1 MIPNQVLSSIPVP
14 RPYLEKVNDYN
25 IPLVDYEMG
34 GVALNDASQGLQVK
48 LWTLYLE
55 GDDVKIKADDVAPT
69 TIFTAPNITELSL
82 TFDQSMN
89 VVVAYVQADEARLY
103 WFDTALPG
111 YTSTVLVG
119 ATSPRVSLDDK
130 RPAFIP
136 MSDVILGYIRD
147 GNLYF
152 RAQRDRYGT
161 EYLLKTD
168 VNATLVTVGMTTNNR
183 FKFKLKTLTPI
194 GGL

>member
-89 VVVAYVQADEARLY
+89 VVVAYVQAEI
-103 WFDTALPG
+103 G
-111 YTSTVLVG
+111 
-119 ATSPRVSLDDK
+119 
-130 RPAFIP
+130 
-136 MSDVILGYIRD
+136 
-147 GNLYF
+147 
-152 RAQRDRYGT
+152 RAH
-161 EYLLKTD
+161 
-168 VNATLVTVGMTTNNR
+168 V
-183 FKFKLKTLTPI
+183 
-194 GGL
+194 